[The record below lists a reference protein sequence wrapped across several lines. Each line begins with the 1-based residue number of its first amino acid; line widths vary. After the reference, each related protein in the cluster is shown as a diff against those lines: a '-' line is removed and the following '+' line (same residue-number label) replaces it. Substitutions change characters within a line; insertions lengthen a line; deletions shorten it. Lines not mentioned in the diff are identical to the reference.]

1 MKAIVSLLFISCCI
15 SSAWADEFKIEVS
28 KDLIQTY
35 SQPISGLEEPVL
47 QKDHNQLPIEIKP
60 VKANSDQQSSDSKSI
75 QNLQNKPSPPTK
87 TSESTVV
94 LQRSKPK
101 QSSINPLQMKSNDG
115 LMPRNMLAADP
126 DPDLGFY
133 PNLSANQNQS
143 YDEFLE
149 EMHDELRLMVGEEV
163 YSKMA
168 WTYLDLKRLDN
179 WIYETTSQFAL
190 FSQQALSG
198 NQAVVGLSNQ
208 IKAEL
213 FFMGLMGSDASR
225 LQSMQLGSQVNVLQ
239 TQYETEQAI
248 KIAAADAEIEGKF
261 FGVLKYLTIL
271 NFVYFILAVMA
282 FVYIAKLFRF
292 LVKQQ

>member
-1 MKAIVSLLFISCCI
+1 MLIISLLFISCCI

-35 SQPISGLEEPVL
+35 SQPISGLEENVL
-47 QKDHNQLPIEIKP
+47 QKEHNQLPIEIKP
-60 VKANSDQQSSDSKSI
+60 EKANPVPQSSDSKLI
-75 QNLQNKPSPPTK
+75 QNLQDKPSPPTK
-87 TSESTVV
+87 TSESAIV

-101 QSSINPLQMKSNDG
+101 PSPINPLQMQSNAG
-115 LMPRNMLAADP
+115 FIERNRLTADP
-126 DPDLGFY
+126 NLGFY
-133 PNLSANQNQS
+133 PNLNANQNQS
-143 YDEFLE
+143 YDEFLG

-225 LQSMQLGSQVNVLQ
+225 LQHMQMGSQVDVLQ

-248 KIAAADAEIEGKF
+248 KIAAANAEIEGRF
-261 FGVLKYLTIL
+261 YGILKYLTIM
-271 NFVYFILAVMA
+271 NFVYLILAVMA
-282 FVYIAKLFRF
+282 LVYLAKLFSF

>member
-1 MKAIVSLLFISCCI
+1 MLIISLLFISCCI

-47 QKDHNQLPIEIKP
+47 LKDHNQLPTEIKQDD
-60 VKANSDQQSSDSKSI
+60 ANSVPQSSDSKSI
-75 QNLQNKPSPPTK
+75 QNLQDKPSPSTK
-87 TSESTVV
+87 TSESAVV

-101 QSSINPLQMKSNDG
+101 PSPINPLQMQSNAG
-115 LMPRNMLAADP
+115 LIQRNMLAADP
-126 DPDLGFY
+126 NLGFY
-133 PNLSANQNQS
+133 PNLNANQNQS
-143 YDEFLE
+143 YDEFLG

-190 FSQQALSG
+190 FSQQALFG
-198 NQAVVGLSNQ
+198 NQAVVGLSDQ
-208 IKAEL
+208 LKAEL

-225 LQSMQLGSQVNVLQ
+225 LQHMQMGSQVDVLQ

-248 KIAAADAEIEGKF
+248 KIAAADAEIEGRF
-261 FGVLKYLTIL
+261 FGILKYLTIL
-271 NFVYFILAVMA
+271 NFVYLILAVMA
-282 FVYIAKLFRF
+282 LVYLAKLFSF